1 MQKFLVSFTL
11 MLLILSGCST
21 PTQSPATS
29 PTAPSQSSGAPAL
42 LPPTSFP
49 ASSLTLSSPSFTN
62 GQPIPQKFTC
72 QGENI
77 SPSLSWSGIPATA
90 RSLALVTED
99 PDASSSPF
107 IHWVIY
113 NISPTLGGLPEK
125 VPPGAQVDGIG
136 TQGSPSFGAPG
147 YGGPCPPSGNPHHYY
162 FRLYALDLDPSL
174 PDGLHA
180 AELQQRM
187 TGHILAQAELMGTY
201 QRQ

>member
-1 MQKFLVSFTL
+1 MRKSLFPFVLV
-11 MLLILSGCST
+11 LLILAGCST
-21 PTQSPATS
+21 PT
-29 PTAPSQSSGAPAL
+29 PTPQLQPTGTAFVTTPPS
-42 LPPTSFP
+42 
-49 ASSLTLSSPSFTN
+49 SSLTLTSPSFAN

-77 SPSLSWSGIPATA
+77 SPSLSWSGIPSTA

-99 PDASSSPF
+99 PDASTSPF

-113 NISPTLGGLPEK
+113 NISPNGAGLPEK
-125 VPPGAQVDGIG
+125 VTAGPQAEGIG
-136 TQGSPSFGAPG
+136 TQGSSSFGTSG

-162 FRLYALDLDPSL
+162 FKLYALDLDPTL
-174 PDGLHA
+174 PAGLHA

-187 TGHILAQAELMGTY
+187 AGHILAQAEWMGTY